1 MEKKST
7 ARNGWGVL
15 PFGFNL
21 RPLRVRSPPMATTVS
36 DFHSPGPGYH
46 IRYQDLREIHRAV
59 FEGDAEKMQ
68 EIEQLLV
75 FGLHDLN
82 QRDRKNR
89 TPLHLACAIGSV
101 DMVKELVMWECEL
114 NLRDGENR
122 TALVKAVQCQEEAC
136 VDILLK
142 NGADVNTKDFKGN
155 TALHYASYE
164 GNISIA
170 RKLLYNKGD
179 IEAKN
184 KDGLTP
190 LLVAVN
196 EKKEKMAKF
205 LLGEA
210 NVNAV
215 DHAKRSALHLACA
228 NGHEDMVKL
237 LVDRKCQLN
246 LRDSENTT
254 ALLKAVQSQEEA
266 CVDILLKHGANPDLK
281 DNKGNTALHYAA
293 LGENVTIAQKVLL
306 RKGNMEIKNKDGLT
320 PLLVAVNEKKE
331 KIVEFLVE
339 KANINAV
346 DPAKRSAL
354 HLACAN
360 GREDMVKLLVD
371 RKCQLNLRDGE
382 DRTALVKAVQCQEE
396 ACVTLLLEHGA
407 DPNLKDNKGNTALHY
422 AAREEILSIAE
433 KLLLKNANIEAKN
446 MDGLT
451 PLLVALNENKEQMV
465 KFLVGKGARLLAGDT
480 VKSSDQLIS
489 EHKEEM
495 KPENSSQNHDLVAKK
510 SEEVAL
516 SRLTRKADTDD
527 SRPSK
532 HEDLSSGTKDLQAQV
547 NYVEEIKKKTVP
559 KLNLRKLMA
568 AFQRPKRAKC
578 GLVSQEDRPLFA
590 DNNFARED
598 KTETLCK
605 PSVSVSDY
613 SPLAFV
619 SPETPQ
625 KSLAMLGVTKSISAR
640 LPKKSVDCLPGAADQ
655 QGKSISAR
663 LPKKSVD
670 CLPGAADQ
678 QGKSISARLPK
689 KSVDCLPG
697 AADQQGKSIFN
708 EQVED
713 SPRKDLRHWE
723 SPTKVKDS
731 VPTEAVTTSDKQT
744 PRSDFSSEPDLEVA
758 SEQKQEQERPD
769 KSENN
774 HPQDKVILQ
783 TCILAEKTSE
793 SQMKQVN
800 IPLVQL
806 QNMAREPEMNME
818 CDRQSDRSVHSEHRR
833 VHEEYE
839 EIQMKQ
845 GKLDWKNV
853 KRMSRELKQKIGK
866 TCKKYGI
873 ITHPKLER
881 LRGNSKEAD
890 FKEMPPNVTKVTLDR
905 EEKDEFGVSVSVVP
919 QAFPEQKE
927 PSLDNAILSH
937 SYSGSLDYACQSSS
951 KLSSH
956 ENDNKPGEHV
966 FNKNESLDSDPEN
979 KVRNP
984 LVTSEVKED
993 QEFDMQMAK
1002 SLNQNTTNSKLDT
1015 GYIPPY
1021 SDPESLLDL
1030 RPAHSNVAKRMIQ
1043 KKRHDTSAITNTY
1056 KKTKPI
1062 PDSFQKPLYAD
1073 NDSTDNYKSTEPALE
1088 NVSSSPRPFRTS
1100 KVYQKEELQQDMQ
1113 NLQRFK
1119 NEKGMLQEK
1128 LALEKEKVELQE
1140 ETGKER
1146 KQHESSK
1153 MEGAENIYAAA
1164 AAAAAAVPVPVPAA
1178 GLIQQRKSG
1187 KTDYHLFPTTQNED
1201 SDSND
1206 PGLSIMEIKKD
1217 TNVKWASKA
1226 SVIKPGFEES
1236 DSLTGSL
1243 LRVSNDNSL
1252 REMDQD
1258 ERSNDPGLSVMEIKK
1273 DTNVKWAS
1281 KASVI
1286 TPGFEEADSL
1296 TGSLLRVS
1304 NDNSLREMDQDERRP
1319 AKKTSKEKN
1328 KVKKQVKSV
1337 EHLDDLTQSSEAA
1350 SEDCKLQYSDYKSSL
1365 LLIELGM
1372 DCKDSVSVL
1381 TFRDAILKYER
1392 SIELKKKECER
1403 LKRKILKVERKVNG
1417 LEKLLPETK
1426 EMKSQLEHQK
1436 VEWERELYR
1445 LRLTLKQEKEKR
1457 RSAEMLY
1464 INIKEQLRSREELS
1478 EVSPPHEKEKGLLLE
1493 NRTLQDEI
1501 ATLRVEIDTIRNQKQ
1516 EKEKRYREDTEIKK
1530 EKNDSIK
1537 LNEDEKLNRE
1547 RLEAKLQSY
1556 RARLATAI
1564 QDHDQSQASKRD
1576 LELAFQRAKDEWSHL
1591 QAKMNFEM
1599 SNLKE
1604 NNDVLSQQL
1613 SEAESKLNALE
1624 IELQYTRDALREKT
1638 LALEHVQRNP
1648 KQTEGQKKEI
1658 EQKYQNEQGKVN
1670 EYIGKHESLEGK
1682 LSQLQSENMLL
1693 REQLDD
1699 AYSRVECKEKTRTDL
1714 EDQVQL
1720 IVRNL
1725 QAESEKRSRILQER
1739 NKELINECKHL
1750 MERVFMYEKE
1760 KEEREASPELSH
1772 YRINLEDEVQD
1783 LKTLDQIE
1791 SQCGD
1796 EKENLKKCMELKQ
1809 PLQFR
1814 LDQEVKKNEELQ
1826 KENTGL
1832 KNLLNMTG
1840 RMLLSKYENGELP
1853 FYGDLKTSQT
1863 DADIQINMLKQK
1875 IGDLRARL
1883 ETESSRCL
1891 HLDAKNQVLQ
1901 QELLSMM
1908 ATERECE
1915 KLKQIKKN
1923 LEEKVVNL
1931 RSHAEVN
1938 VVEGI
1943 QVEKYYKWEI
1953 DQRARLIVEER
1964 LKEVNLFLQRR
1975 AASQE
1980 NLEQL
1985 RASHDAS
1992 IRSQLALRIE
2002 ELESELQSKI
2012 RNSQELKIEL
2022 EKYRQLY
2029 LEESEMRMSLTKK
2042 LSKTN
2047 ERLEGTTTKYLV
2059 ERQQNRPFHSTPTMG
2074 PVLEGPYVGNLTSS
2088 LLLDRNVTPRENVM
2102 IPTSRPQTSV
2112 RSIETHLIKMLQEL
2126 EDSITGELKE
2136 VARELESGFCRSS
2149 PLGPTDESNVNQD
2162 LVLQASQ
2169 EYVEIF
2175 NRKYVI

>member
-1 MEKKST
+1 MKKRS
-7 ARNGWGVL
+7 AAQDGWGL
-15 PFGFNL
+15 LRFGFNL
-21 RPLRVRSPPMATTVS
+21 RPLRDRSPPMIVS
-36 DFHSPGPGYH
+36 SFHSPGPGYH
-46 IRYQDLREIHRAV
+46 IKYQDLRKIHRAV
-59 FEGDAEKMQ
+59 VADDPEKLQ
-68 EIEQLLV
+68 DVEQLLL
-75 FGLHDLN
+75 FGLCDIN
-82 QRDRKNR
+82 ERDRKNR
-89 TPLHLACAIGSV
+89 TALHLACAIGRV
-101 DMVKELVMWECEL
+101 DVVKYLLAWKCDV

-142 NGADVNTKDFKGN
+142 KGADPNAKDFKGN
-155 TALHYASYE
+155 TALHYAAFE
-164 GNISIA
+164 GNILIA
-170 RKLLYNKGD
+170 QKLLFNKGE

-196 EKKEKMAKF
+196 AKEEKMVAF
-205 LLGEA
+205 LLEEA
-210 NVNAV
+210 NINAV
-215 DHAKRSALHLACA
+215 DYSNRSCLHLACA

-246 LRDSENTT
+246 LRDVENTT
-254 ALLKAVQSQEEA
+254 ALLKAVQSQDEA

-281 DNKGNTALHYAA
+281 DIKGNTALHYAA
-293 LGENVTIAQKVLL
+293 LGDNVTIAQKLL
-306 RKGNMEIKNKDGLT
+306 LKKVNMEIRNKDGLT
-320 PLLVAVNEKKE
+320 PLLLAINEKKE
-331 KIVEFLVE
+331 KMVAFLVE

-346 DPAKRSAL
+346 DYTKRTAL
-354 HLACAN
+354 HLACAI
-360 GREDMVKLLVD
+360 GREDLVKLLVD
-371 RKCQLNLRDGE
+371 RHCQLNLRDGE
-382 DRTALVKAVQCQEE
+382 DRTALVKAIQCQEE

-407 DPNLKDNKGNTALHY
+407 DPKVKDNKGNTALHY
-422 AAREEILSIAE
+422 AAHEGIVSIAE
-433 KLLLKNANIEAKN
+433 KLLLQNANIEAKN
-446 MDGLT
+446 TDGLT
-451 PLLVALNENKEQMV
+451 PVLVALNENKEQMV
-465 KFLVGKGARLLAGDT
+465 KFLVGKGARLISGDT

-489 EHKEEM
+489 EHEEEM

-510 SEEVAL
+510 SEEVSL
-516 SRLTRKADTDD
+516 SSRTRKADPDD

-532 HEDLSSGTKDLQAQV
+532 HEDLSSGTK
-547 NYVEEIKKKTVP
+547 TVP
-559 KLNLRKLMA
+559 KLNLRKQMA
-568 AFQRPKRAKC
+568 AFLRPKKAKR
-578 GLVSQEDRPLFA
+578 GVVSQEDRPLFA
-590 DNNFARED
+590 DNNLARED
-598 KTETLCK
+598 KTETFCK
-605 PSVSVSDY
+605 PSVNVSDY

-625 KSLAMLGVTKSISAR
+625 TSLAMLGVTKRFSAR

-655 QGKSISAR
+655 QG
-663 LPKKSVD
+663 
-670 CLPGAADQ
+670 Q
-678 QGKSISARLPK
+678 
-689 KSVDCLPG
+689 
-697 AADQQGKSIFN
+697 SIFS

-713 SPRKDLRHWE
+713 SPGKDLLHWE
-723 SPTKVKDS
+723 STTKVKDS
-731 VPTEAVTTSDKQT
+731 VPNEAVATSDKQT
-744 PRSDFSSEPDLEVA
+744 PRSDLSSEPDLEVA
-758 SEQKQEQERPD
+758 SQQKQEQERPD

-774 HPQDKVILQ
+774 HPQDKIILQ

-793 SQMKQVN
+793 SQTKQIN
-800 IPLVQL
+800 IPLVRL

-818 CDRQSDRSVHSEHRR
+818 CDRQGDRSVHSEHPR
-833 VHEEYE
+833 VHKKYE

-845 GKLDWKNV
+845 GKLDWKNNV

-866 TCKKYGI
+866 TCEKYQI
-873 ITHPKLER
+873 ITHPKLEP
-881 LRGNSKEAD
+881 LRGNSKETD
-890 FKEMPPNVTKVTLDR
+890 LKEIPPNVTKVTLDC

-927 PSLDNAILSH
+927 PSLENAILSH
-937 SYSGSLDYACQSSS
+937 SYCGSPDYARQSSS

-979 KVRNP
+979 KKVRNP
-984 LVTSEVKED
+984 LVTFEVKED

-1021 SDPESLLDL
+1021 SDPESLFDL
-1030 RPAHSNVAKRMIQ
+1030 RLAHSNVAKQMIQ

-1062 PDSFQKPLYAD
+1062 QDSFQKPLDAD
-1073 NDSTDNYKSTEPALE
+1073 NDSTNNYKSTEPALE

-1119 NEKGMLQEK
+1119 NEKGMLQVEL
-1128 LALEKEKVELQE
+1128 LALEKEKVELQK

-1146 KQHESSK
+1146 KQHTSNK
-1153 MEGAENIYAAA
+1153 MEGAENIYDAAA
-1164 AAAAAAVPVPVPAA
+1164 AAAAAPALGTALAVAAAAPAA
-1178 GLIQQRKSG
+1178 GLIQQRKTG
-1187 KTDYHLFPTTQNED
+1187 ETDNHLFPTTQNED

-1217 TNVKWASKA
+1217 K
-1226 SVIKPGFEES
+1226 
-1236 DSLTGSL
+1236 
-1243 LRVSNDNSL
+1243 
-1252 REMDQD
+1252 
-1258 ERSNDPGLSVMEIKK
+1258 
-1273 DTNVKWAS
+1273 NVKWAS

-1304 NDNSLREMDQDERRP
+1304 NDNSLSEMDQDERRP

-1328 KVKKQVKSV
+1328 KVKKQVNSAEHLDD

-1381 TFRDAILKYER
+1381 TIQNAILKYKR
-1392 SIELKKKECER
+1392 SIELKRKDCEQ
-1403 LKRKILKVERKVNG
+1403 LTRKILKVEYKVNG
-1417 LEKLLPETK
+1417 LEKLLSETK
-1426 EMKSQLEHQK
+1426 KMKSQLEHQK
-1436 VEWERELYR
+1436 VEWERELYS

-1457 RSAEMLY
+1457 RSAEILY
-1464 INIKEQLRSREELS
+1464 INIKEQLRSKEELS
-1478 EVSPPHEKEKGLLLE
+1478 EVSPPHEKEKGLLHE
-1493 NRTLQDEI
+1493 NRMLQDEL
-1501 ATLRVEIDTIRNQKQ
+1501 AMLRLEIDTIRNQKQ
-1516 EKEKRYREDTEIKK
+1516 EKRNCEDTETEK
-1530 EKNDSIK
+1530 EKNDSLQNAIK
-1537 LNEDEKLNRE
+1537 LNEVTLTNTVFQSSGQLNVVTTENTMLNSKLQDEKLNRE

-1564 QDHDQSQASKRD
+1564 QDRDQSQASKRD
-1576 LELAFQRAKDEWSHL
+1576 LELAFQRAKDEWCHL
-1591 QAKMNFEM
+1591 QDKMNFEM
-1599 SNLKE
+1599 SNLKD
-1604 NNDVLSQQL
+1604 NNEVLSQQL
-1613 SEAESKLNALE
+1613 SEVKSKFNALE

-1638 LALEHVQRNP
+1638 LALEHLQRNP
-1648 KQTEGQKKEI
+1648 KQTQGQKKEI
-1658 EQKYQNEQGKVN
+1658 EQKSQNEQGKVN
-1670 EYIGKHESLEGK
+1670 KYIGKHESLEEK

-1699 AYSRVECKEKTRTDL
+1699 AYSRVECKEKTIIDL
-1714 EDQVQL
+1714 KDQVQV
-1720 IVRNL
+1720 IVRMVRV
-1725 QAESEKRSRILQER
+1725 AGEKRALLLREK
-1739 NKELINECKHL
+1739 NKELINKCKQI
-1750 MERVFMYEKE
+1750 MERAFRYEDE
-1760 KEEREASPELSH
+1760 KEERELQKAKELQAKIV
-1772 YRINLEDEVQD
+1772 RCIQKFKDDIKKLEVENAE
-1783 LKTLDQIE
+1783 LKVTVKEQAGQIE
-1791 SQCGD
+1791 QLQKDLLSSSSCGD

-1814 LDQEVKKNEELQ
+1814 LDQEVKKNEELE

-1832 KNLLNMTG
+1832 KNHLINMLR
-1840 RMLLSKYENGELP
+1840 RMLSKYENGELP

-1863 DADIQINMLKQK
+1863 EMEIQINMLRQK

-1883 ETESSRCL
+1883 ETESSRCID
-1891 HLDAKNQVLQ
+1891 LDAKNQVLQ
-1901 QELLSMM
+1901 QELLSMK

-1938 VVEGI
+1938 VVQGI

-1953 DQRARLIVEER
+1953 DQRVRLIVEER
-1964 LKEVNLFLQRR
+1964 LKEVNLFLQRQ

-1992 IRSQLALRIE
+1992 ISSQVALRIK
-2002 ELESELQSKI
+2002 ELESELQSQI

-2047 ERLEGTTTKYLV
+2047 ERLADITTKYLV
-2059 ERQQNRPFHSTPTMG
+2059 ERQQNRPFHSTLTMG

-2112 RSIETHLIKMLQEL
+2112 SSIETHLF
-2126 EDSITGELKE
+2126 KE
-2136 VARELESGFCRSS
+2136 IAS
-2149 PLGPTDESNVNQD
+2149 PNG
-2162 LVLQASQ
+2162 
-2169 EYVEIF
+2169 
-2175 NRKYVI
+2175 

>member
-1 MEKKST
+1 M
-7 ARNGWGVL
+7 
-15 PFGFNL
+15 
-21 RPLRVRSPPMATTVS
+21 
-36 DFHSPGPGYH
+36 
-46 IRYQDLREIHRAV
+46 
-59 FEGDAEKMQ
+59 
-68 EIEQLLV
+68 
-75 FGLHDLN
+75 
-82 QRDRKNR
+82 
-89 TPLHLACAIGSV
+89 
-101 DMVKELVMWECEL
+101 
-114 NLRDGENR
+114 
-122 TALVKAVQCQEEAC
+122 KAVQCQEEAC

-142 NGADVNTKDFKGN
+142 KGADPNAKDFKGN
-155 TALHYASYE
+155 TALHYAAFE

-170 RKLLYNKGD
+170 QKLLFNKGD

-196 EKKEKMAKF
+196 EKKEKMVAF
-205 LLGEA
+205 LVEEA
-210 NVNAV
+210 NINAV
-215 DHAKRSALHLACA
+215 DYAKRSALHLACA
-228 NGHEDMVKL
+228 NGHVDIVKL
-237 LVDRKCQLN
+237 LIDRKCQLN
-246 LRDSENTT
+246 LRDGENTT
-254 ALLKAVQSQEEA
+254 ALMKAVQSQEEA
-266 CVDILLKHGANPDLK
+266 CVDILLKHGANPDVK

-293 LGENVTIAQKVLL
+293 FGENVTIAQKVLL
-306 RKGNMEIKNKDGLT
+306 RKGNVEIKNKDGLT

-331 KIVEFLVE
+331 KMVAFLVE
-339 KANINAV
+339 EANINAV
-346 DPAKRSAL
+346 DYAKRSAL

-371 RKCQLNLRDGE
+371 RKCELNLRDGE
-382 DRTALVKAVQCQEE
+382 DTTALMKAVQCQEE

-422 AAREEILSIAE
+422 AAREEIVSIAE
-433 KLLLKNANIEAKN
+433 KLLLQNANIEAKN
-446 MDGLT
+446 TDGLT
-451 PLLVALNENKEQMV
+451 PVLVALNENKEQMV
-465 KFLVGKGARLLAGDT
+465 KFLVGKGARLLAGDM

-495 KPENSSQNHDLVAKK
+495 EPENSSQNHDLVATK

-516 SRLTRKADTDD
+516 SSLIRKADTDD

-532 HEDLSSGTKDLQAQV
+532 HEDLSSDT
-547 NYVEEIKKKTVP
+547 KTVP
-559 KLNLRKLMA
+559 KLNFRKLMA
-568 AFQRPKRAKC
+568 AFRRPKRAKC

-590 DNNFARED
+590 DNNFSRED

-605 PSVSVSDY
+605 PSVSVSDS

-625 KSLAMLGVTKSISAR
+625 TSLAMLGVTKAHSEREREAETQAEGEAGSMHREPDVGFDPGSPGSRPGPKAGAKPLCHPGIPEGATKPAIGKKDNGIDIIESPPQEQAVNDNLTSADRAHKNHMSDRISALGRGEDSSPWDSESISAR
-640 LPKKSVDCLPGAADQ
+640 LPKNSVDCLPGAADQ
-655 QGKSISAR
+655 QG
-663 LPKKSVD
+663 
-670 CLPGAADQ
+670 Q
-678 QGKSISARLPK
+678 
-689 KSVDCLPG
+689 
-697 AADQQGKSIFN
+697 SIFN

-713 SPRKDLRHWE
+713 SPGKDLLHWE
-723 SPTKVKDS
+723 STTKVKDS
-731 VPTEAVTTSDKQT
+731 VPNEAVATSDKQT

-793 SQMKQVN
+793 SQTKQIN

-818 CDRQSDRSVHSEHRR
+818 CDRQGDRSVHSEHPR
-833 VHEEYE
+833 VHEKYE

-845 GKLDWKNV
+845 GKLDWKNNV

-866 TCKKYGI
+866 TCKKYRI
-873 ITHPKLER
+873 TTHPKLEP

-890 FKEMPPNVTKVTLDR
+890 LKEIPPNVTKVTLDC
-905 EEKDEFGVSVSVVP
+905 EEKDEFGVSVSLVP

-927 PSLDNAILSH
+927 PCLENAILFH
-937 SYSGSLDYACQSSS
+937 SYSGSPDYACQSSS
-951 KLSSH
+951 KLSFH

-979 KVRNP
+979 KKVRNP
-984 LVTSEVKED
+984 LVTFEVKED
-993 QEFDMQMAK
+993 QEFDMQMAE

-1021 SDPESLLDL
+1021 SDPESLFDL
-1030 RPAHSNVAKRMIQ
+1030 RLAHSNVAKQMIQ
-1043 KKRHDTSAITNTY
+1043 KKRRDTSAIANTY

-1062 PDSFQKPLYAD
+1062 RDSFQKPLYAD
-1073 NDSTDNYKSTEPALE
+1073 NDSTNNYKSTEPALE

-1119 NEKGMLQEK
+1119 NEKDMLQVK
-1128 LALEKEKVELQE
+1128 LLALEKEKVELQK

-1146 KQHESSK
+1146 KQHKSSK
-1153 MEGAENIYAAA
+1153 MEGAENIHAAA
-1164 AAAAAAVPVPVPAA
+1164 AAVPAA

-1217 TNVKWASKA
+1217 KNVKWASKA
-1226 SVIKPGFEES
+1226 S
-1236 DSLTGSL
+1236 
-1243 LRVSNDNSL
+1243 
-1252 REMDQD
+1252 
-1258 ERSNDPGLSVMEIKK
+1258 
-1273 DTNVKWAS
+1273 A
-1281 KASVI
+1281 I

-1304 NDNSLREMDQDERRP
+1304 NDNSLSEMDQDERRP

-1337 EHLDDLTQSSEAA
+1337 QHLDDLTQSSEAA
-1350 SEDCKLQYSDYKSSL
+1350 SEDSKLQYSDYESSL
-1365 LLIELGM
+1365 LLTELGM
-1372 DCKDSVSVL
+1372 DYKDSVSVL
-1381 TFRDAILKYER
+1381 TIRDAILKYER
-1392 SIELKKKECER
+1392 SIELKKKECEQ
-1403 LKRKILKVERKVNG
+1403 LIRKILKVEYKVNG
-1417 LEKLLPETK
+1417 LEKLLSETK

-1436 VEWERELYR
+1436 VEWERKLYS

-1457 RSAEMLY
+1457 RSAEMLH
-1464 INIKEQLRSREELS
+1464 INIKEQLRSKEELS
-1478 EVSPPHEKEKGLLLE
+1478 EVSPPHEKEKGLLHE
-1493 NRTLQDEI
+1493 NCMLQDEI
-1501 ATLRVEIDTIRNQKQ
+1501 AMLRLEIDTIKNQKQ
-1516 EKEKRYREDTEIKK
+1516 EKAKRYCEDTEIEK
-1530 EKNDSIK
+1530 EKNDSLQNAIK
-1537 LNEDEKLNRE
+1537 LNDVTLTNTVFQSSGQLNVVTTENTMLNSKLQDEKLNRE

-1564 QDHDQSQASKRD
+1564 QDRDQSQASKRD
-1576 LELAFQRAKDEWSHL
+1576 LELAFQRAKDEWCHL
-1591 QAKMNFEM
+1591 QDKMNFEM
-1599 SNLKE
+1599 SNLKD
-1604 NNDVLSQQL
+1604 NNEVLSQQL
-1613 SEAESKLNALE
+1613 SEAESKFNALE

-1648 KQTEGQKKEI
+1648 KQTQGQKKEI

-1670 EYIGKHESLEGK
+1670 KYIGKHESLEEK

-1699 AYSRVECKEKTRTDL
+1699 AYSRVECKEKTRIDL
-1714 EDQVQL
+1714 EDQVQV
-1720 IVRNL
+1720 IVRNI
-1725 QAESEKRSRILQER
+1725 QAESEKRSLILQER

-1750 MERVFMYEKE
+1750 MERVYTYEKE

-1783 LKTLDQIE
+1783 LKTLDQIR
-1791 SQCGD
+1791 SQ
-1796 EKENLKKCMELKQ
+1796 
-1809 PLQFR
+1809 
-1814 LDQEVKKNEELQ
+1814 
-1826 KENTGL
+1826 
-1832 KNLLNMTG
+1832 
-1840 RMLLSKYENGELP
+1840 
-1853 FYGDLKTSQT
+1853 
-1863 DADIQINMLKQK
+1863 

-1883 ETESSRCL
+1883 ETESLRCL

-1901 QELLSMM
+1901 QELLSMK

-1915 KLKQIKKN
+1915 KLKQIKKK
-1923 LEEKVVNL
+1923 LEEEVVNL

-1938 VVEGI
+1938 VVEGS

-1992 IRSQLALRIE
+1992 IRSQVALRIK

-2047 ERLEGTTTKYLV
+2047 ERLEDTRYLV
-2059 ERQQNRPFHSTPTMG
+2059 ERQQNRPFHSTLNMG

-2088 LLLDRNVTPRENVM
+2088 LLLDGNVTPRENVM

-2112 RSIETHLIKMLQEL
+2112 SSIETHLIKMLQEL
-2126 EDSITGELKE
+2126 EDNITRELKE
-2136 VARELESGFCRSS
+2136 VARELE
-2149 PLGPTDESNVNQD
+2149 
-2162 LVLQASQ
+2162 
-2169 EYVEIF
+2169 
-2175 NRKYVI
+2175 